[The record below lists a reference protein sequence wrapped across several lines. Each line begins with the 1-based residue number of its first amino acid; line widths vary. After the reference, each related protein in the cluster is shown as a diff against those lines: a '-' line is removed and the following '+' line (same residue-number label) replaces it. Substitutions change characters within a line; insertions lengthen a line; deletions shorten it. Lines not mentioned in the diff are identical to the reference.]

1 MKEFDNIIGYSKEK
15 QQLEQ
20 IADTMLNREAY
31 DALGVRP
38 PCGLLMDGIPGV
50 GKTLMAKSL
59 IDAVKLPVYTCR
71 KDQPNGKF
79 VEVIKK
85 TFEEAASNAPSIV
98 FLDDLDKFANAD
110 YNHRDAEEYVTVQA
124 CIDEYKGKDI
134 FVLATTNYINKLP
147 GSLTRA
153 GRFDRVM
160 HVGPPKLKDAERI
173 IAHYLSSKKFVSKV
187 DVNLLARI
195 MDGRSCAYLET
206 VINEAGILAGL
217 ERAEEIEMSHIIQA
231 CLKTVFRSD
240 VKKSDYDD
248 YDDDYDYDE
257 EAEGNSER
265 PNLED
270 NFARRKIACHE
281 TGHAVVSEVLFPGSV
296 TIIAIAEDG
305 TGGAGITSCYGDN
318 ENDIVWV
325 KSRIV
330 TGLGGMA
337 ATEQRYGVEDLGNSR
352 DLNQAF
358 KGVKTLVSETCAYG
372 FDYKTFGYDTSESRK
387 AKVEEMCAGIVSKY
401 YKKAKE
407 IIAKNA
413 EFFGKIEEALME
425 KDVLVSSDIEKIR
438 ETCKIVQVPI
448 D

>member
-134 FVLATTNYINKLP
+134 FVLATTNDINKLP

-173 IAHYLSSKKFVSKV
+173 IAHYLSSKKFVSK
-187 DVNLLARI
+187 
-195 MDGRSCAYLET
+195 ST
-206 VINEAGILAGL
+206 
-217 ERAEEIEMSHIIQA
+217 
-231 CLKTVFRSD
+231 
-240 VKKSDYDD
+240 
-248 YDDDYDYDE
+248 
-257 EAEGNSER
+257 
-265 PNLED
+265 
-270 NFARRKIACHE
+270 
-281 TGHAVVSEVLFPGSV
+281 FPG
-296 TIIAIAEDG
+296 
-305 TGGAGITSCYGDN
+305 
-318 ENDIVWV
+318 
-325 KSRIV
+325 
-330 TGLGGMA
+330 
-337 ATEQRYGVEDLGNSR
+337 
-352 DLNQAF
+352 
-358 KGVKTLVSETCAYG
+358 
-372 FDYKTFGYDTSESRK
+372 
-387 AKVEEMCAGIVSKY
+387 
-401 YKKAKE
+401 
-407 IIAKNA
+407 
-413 EFFGKIEEALME
+413 FFI
-425 KDVLVSSDIEKIR
+425 
-438 ETCKIVQVPI
+438 CC
-448 D
+448 